1 MSNLSEILR
10 RVANTFAELAD
21 ELDEQNMR
29 TNARLD
35 TLEAKSDANN
45 QIIKDAARML
55 LENLN

>member
-10 RVANTFAELAD
+10 RVANNFAELAD
-21 ELDEQNMR
+21 ELDKQNMQ

-35 TLEAKSDANN
+35 ELETKSSVNN

-55 LENLN
+55 LDNLN